1 MPNHQFHS
9 HCARCTHAHLGI
21 QLLSSL
27 GLGSGS
33 PGLSTSS
40 STSASGGSGG
50 CTVTGWCGGCDS
62 GSERLEL
69 GGVEGD
75 FNLHGSFC
83 WVKRGIGSVGFE
95 DREWSERE

>member
-1 MPNHQFHS
+1 MPIHQYQSHS
-9 HCARCTHAHLGI
+9 AGWTYAHLGI
-21 QLLSSL
+21 QLLSGL

-33 PGLSTSS
+33 PWLSTSS

-50 CTVTGWCGGCDS
+50 CTVSGWCGGCDS
-62 GSERLEL
+62 GSEGLEL
-69 GGVEGD
+69 GRVEGD

-83 WVKRGIGSVGFE
+83 WVKCGSGLVGFK